1 MSRWC
6 FFYMY
11 FLGLEPTKT
20 LAEIA
25 SKYAKQY
32 PAYNGVC
39 IIDTEEKRQKALQSF
54 AVEDVWGI
62 GRQAHKKLAAAG
74 VVTAWDFAQRLPEFA
89 KNLLHKPGLQTWQEL
104 NGRDCKETSR
114 FHQPG
119 VETLL

>member
-1 MSRWC
+1 
-6 FFYMY
+6 MY
-11 FLGLEPTKT
+11 FLGLAPTKT
-20 LAEIA
+20 LAKIA

-89 KNLLHKPGLQTWQEL
+89 KNLLHKPRLQTWQEL